1 MHLVDPTVLDRI
13 GGYALFSRTVVEGF
27 ISGIHRSMFQ
37 GFGSEFVQYRSYVPG
52 DDLKYLDWKVYAR
65 TKELVSKVFR
75 EETNM
80 NCRIVI
86 DCSASMSYKGKDSEF
101 SKLKFATM
109 VSSCL
114 AYLISRQGDK
124 VGLYAYA
131 DEILSAIK
139 PASGQKHLQ
148 EVFSEMNK
156 LKATGSGSHQDC
168 LNKISEGFKGRG
180 LVIFVSDMMDGEDEV
195 MRFLKSARFSHNDC
209 ILLQILDKDEIEFP
223 FDKNVRFVGMES
235 NQELVTAPEL
245 VREHYKANLESHLEK
260 IRTECLSNQF
270 DYCLVN
276 TSDPIEYVLSS
287 YLHKREEVR

>member
-1 MHLVDPTVLDRI
+1 MYEVDPKVLDRI

-37 GFGSEFVQYRSYVPG
+37 GFGSEFVQYRNYVPG

-65 TKELVSKVFR
+65 SRQLCSKVFR

-80 NCRIVI
+80 NCRVI
-86 DCSASMSYKGKDSEF
+86 LDCSASMSYQGENSGF
-101 SKLKFATM
+101 SKLQYATM
-109 VSSCL
+109 VASCL
-114 AYLISRQGDK
+114 SYLISKQGDK

-131 DEILSAIK
+131 NEIISAVK

-148 EVFSEMNK
+148 YIFAEMKK
-156 LKATGSGSHQDC
+156 LKATGTGDHQAC
-168 LNKISEGFKGRG
+168 LNKISESFKGRG
-180 LVIFVSDMMDGEDEV
+180 LVIFISDMMEGEDQV

-209 ILLQILDKDEIEFP
+209 ILLQVLDNDEIEFP
-223 FDKNVRFVGMES
+223 FDKNVRFIGMED

-245 VREHYKANLESHLEK
+245 VREHYKANLSSHLEA
-260 IRTECLSNQF
+260 IRTECLKNQF
-270 DYCLVN
+270 DYTLVN
-276 TSDPIEYVLSS
+276 TSDPIEFVLSS